1 MPFVN
6 FNGMISAAPSQSQSS
21 SDTRARGW
29 GPTEKKN
36 CHHSKKKQ
44 NIIFE
49 IYQVEEKNVKPIV
62 LVKKI
67 TLYQNH
73 LQLHSEKSR
82 F

>member
-49 IYQVEEKNVKPIV
+49 IYQVEEKKCKTYSAG
-62 LVKKI
+62 KKNNI
-67 TLYQNH
+67 IP
-73 LQLHSEKSR
+73 KSSSIAL
-82 F
+82 